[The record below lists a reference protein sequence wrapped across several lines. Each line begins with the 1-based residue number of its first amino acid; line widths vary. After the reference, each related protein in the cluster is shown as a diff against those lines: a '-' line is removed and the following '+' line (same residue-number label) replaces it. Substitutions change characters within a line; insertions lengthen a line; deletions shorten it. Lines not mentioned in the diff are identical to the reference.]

1 MVAKVKLKSN
11 RLGEIRISLP
21 INSEVG
27 VLPARAGAEFTIL
40 SKRPKWDG
48 ALGFMFGKA
57 SLVLLGAAGLEL
69 NYGDNITLLDGVEH
83 MGFTDG
89 KEETRLE
96 NINAAEV
103 ARI

>member
-1 MVAKVKLKSN
+1 
-11 RLGEIRISLP
+11 
-21 INSEVG
+21 
-27 VLPARAGAEFTIL
+27 
-40 SKRPKWDG
+40 
-48 ALGFMFGKA
+48 MFGKA